1 MENQSGKIQSFV
13 IKNLDG
19 KGFFSKTFGTKPSAE
34 REKLYGKIYG
44 FIIIESQDSNVSDF
58 IDFLINELKERYAE
72 QQRIGAD
79 AFGDFNIETGF
90 ENALQKTNIS
100 VAQYLQK
107 ERLAIDLKKIH
118 IFACAAK
125 ERMQY
130 FTIVGDINSYMLHL
144 KKKDDY
150 SIITVYE
157 ETGINEEEI
166 NPLKLFSQTL
176 SGKVEK
182 SDYLV
187 FCSSNVLDYFSL
199 EKLKKNI
206 TQNSAPDMQKILKTV
221 LSSVK
226 IPKHFVVSIVM
237 PSIYIIHK
245 KNIPENIPLMDYS
258 IPPERDSMR
267 KLEYAEKNTQKLL
280 HPSVAMNFSKLKKII
295 KRNTNLLI
303 SNIQNIIASRRKNIH
318 AKFEGKPVD
327 FKERFKKSALTVQ
340 AFISK
345 AFNNKIFSY
354 LKKILRIFLNFIG
367 FFIKKFLSLPLKSK
381 LIIII
386 IIILSAFLF
395 QNIIVKSIVNRKKES
410 LDAYQA
416 TIIEVQ
422 KIKQQAE
429 EILIYKDEETARIKL
444 IDAKTKLAGVEQKY
458 FSDIKYQTLKTTIE
472 EKLAELQHSSNVND
486 PIQIGN
492 WKNLDESAMIAP
504 ILIYNNSIAYS
515 QNENN
520 KFIYKLN
527 IDTHIPS
534 SVFSPLKN
542 VGNFRYGTVLGNEIF
557 FINDR
562 QTLYIYNTMDDSLK
576 PMPISLK
583 YGSSI
588 ESIKTFNN
596 KVYILDASNNQI
608 LKFTK
613 RLNGFVNPEDWIRDP
628 MVDVKDGIDIA
639 IDGDIYV
646 LKKSGEIIKISLGKL
661 NEFKIKTIDPPLK
674 NPKKILTKDSMK
686 YIYILDAGNNRIVA
700 IDKDGYI
707 GQQYSSPLFNDLK
720 DFIIMEK
727 NQKIYVLNGSIVYG
741 IAIK

>member
-1 MENQSGKIQSFV
+1 MENQSGKIHSFV

-19 KGFFSKTFGTKPSAE
+19 KGFFSKTFSTKPSVE
-34 REKLYGKIYG
+34 REKLFGKIYG
-44 FIIIESQDSNVSDF
+44 FILIESQDFNVPDFMDF
-58 IDFLINELKERYAE
+58 IINELKERYAE
-72 QQRIGAD
+72 QQRINAD
-79 AFGDFNIETGF
+79 SFGDFNVEAGF

-100 VAQYLQK
+100 IAQYLQK
-107 ERLAIDLKKIH
+107 ERLEIDLKKIH
-118 IFACAAK
+118 IFACATK

-130 FTIVGDINSYMLHL
+130 FTIVGDINAYILHY
-144 KKKDDY
+144 KKRDDY

-157 ETGINEEEI
+157 ETRSYEDDI

-182 SDYLV
+182 ADYLV

-206 TQNSAPDMQKILKTV
+206 TQNNPSELQKIFKFV
-221 LSSVK
+221 LSSIK
-226 IPKHFVVSIVM
+226 IPKHFVVSMVL
-237 PSIYIIHK
+237 PTTSIIHK
-245 KNIPENIPLMDYS
+245 KILPQNIPLMDFS
-258 IPPERDSMR
+258 IPAERDSMR
-267 KLEYAEKNTQKLL
+267 KLEYAQKSTQKLL
-280 HPSVAMNFSKLKKII
+280 HPSVAMNFSKII
-295 KRNTNLLI
+295 NITKRYGNSLI
-303 SNIQNIIASRRKNIH
+303 SNMQNVIASRPKNIQE
-318 AKFEGKPVD
+318 KFEGKSTAI
-327 FKERFKKSALTVQ
+327 KERFKKSAQSVQ
-340 AFISK
+340 GVLINAFGKNIIS
-345 AFNNKIFSY
+345 S
-354 LKKILRIFLNFIG
+354 LKKTMRLLFNFLS
-367 FFIKKFLSLPLKSK
+367 FFIKKFLKLPTKSK

-395 QNIIVKSIVNRKKES
+395 QNIVIKSVVNHGKVS
-410 LDAYQA
+410 LATYEA

-422 KIKQQAE
+422 KMKQQAE

-444 IDAKTKLAGVEQKY
+444 IDAKTRLAGVEEKY
-458 FSDIKYQTLKTTIE
+458 FSDIKYKTLKTTIE
-472 EKLAELQHSSNVND
+472 EKLAELQHSSSLDD
-486 PIQIGN
+486 PVQIGN
-492 WKNLDESAMIAP
+492 WKNLDESATISP
-504 ILIYNNSIAYS
+504 LLVYNNSIAYS

-534 SVFSPLKN
+534 SVYSPLKN
-542 VGNFRYGTVLGNEIF
+542 VGNFHYGTVLGNEIL

-562 QTLYIYNTMDDSLK
+562 QTLYIYNTLDDSLK

-596 KVYILDASNNQI
+596 KIYLLDASNNQI

-628 MVDVKDGIDIA
+628 MVDVKDGIDMA

-646 LKKSGEIIKISLGKL
+646 LKKTGDIIKISLGKL
-661 NEFKIKTIDPPLK
+661 SEFNVKPLDPLLA

-700 IDKDGYI
+700 IDKEGYI

-720 DFIIMEK
+720 DFIILEK
-727 NQKIYVLNGSIVYG
+727 DQKIYVLNGSIVYG